1 MTLHTTAPAVP
12 LPRPAGEGLRASLRG
27 GVSFPGDADWDV
39 ARLAW
44 NLAVDQRPAAVV
56 SAATAADVATTIRWA
71 QAQGLRVA
79 PQGTGHNAGPLD
91 LDGTVLLR
99 TSSVRSVEVDP
110 EQRVARVEAGAIWA
124 DVTAAAAAHGLA
136 ALAGSAADVGV
147 VGYCVGGGLS
157 WLGRRYGLACNS
169 VRSFEV
175 VTADG
180 EAQRVDA
187 GTEPELFWALRGGG
201 GSYAIVTAVE
211 LELFEVGEV
220 YAAALFW
227 PVERAGE
234 VLHAYRRW
242 TQGLPDS
249 VTSCGRLLQI
259 PPLPDVPEP
268 LRGRAFV
275 VVEAVVLAGEEEAG
289 NVLGALRALG
299 PELDTGAVVPVE
311 ALQMLHMDPP
321 GPVPGAGDGWLLA
334 ELPSDAVDALVAAAG
349 AGSGSPLLAVDL
361 RHLGGALG
369 VSSPGAGAADV
380 LDGEFAVFAVG
391 IAPDAGA
398 RAKVMGHI
406 DVVAERLA
414 PWRAERAFRNFAETP
429 RPAAAFDGEETLARL
444 RRVKAAYDPQGLIVA
459 NHPVER

>member
-1 MTLHTTAPAVP
+1 MTLQTSAPVIP
-12 LPRPAGEGLRASLRG
+12 VPRPAESDLRAALGRR
-27 GVSFPGDADWDV
+27 VSFPGDADWDQ

-56 SAATAADVATTIRWA
+56 SAAAVADVATTVRWA
-71 QAQGLRVA
+71 SAHGLRVA

-91 LDGTVLLR
+91 LERAVLLR
-99 TSSVRSVEVDP
+99 TSAMRSVVVDP
-110 EQRVARVEAGAIWA
+110 ERRVARVEAGAVWA

-157 WLGRRYGLACNS
+157 WLGRAYGLACNS
-169 VRSFEV
+169 IRSFEV
-175 VTADG
+175 VTADAG
-180 EAQRVDA
+180 MRRVDA
-187 GTEPELFWALRGGG
+187 GSEPELFWALRGGG
-201 GSYAIVTAVE
+201 GSYAIVTALE
-211 LELFEVGEV
+211 LELHEVGEV

-249 VTSCGRLLQI
+249 VTSCGRLLQL

-275 VVEAVVLAGEEEAG
+275 VVEAVVLAGEEAA
-289 NVLGALRALG
+289 GALLAPLRELA

-311 ALQMLHMDPP
+311 ALAALHMDPP

-334 ELPSDAVDALVAAAG
+334 ELPADAVDALVAAAG

-361 RHLGGALG
+361 RHLGGALA

-391 IAPDAGA
+391 IAPDPGA
-398 RAKVMGHI
+398 RAKVMGHV
-406 DVVAERLA
+406 DVVAQRLA
-414 PWRAERAFRNFAETP
+414 PWRAERAYRNFAEAP

-459 NHPVER
+459 NHPIER